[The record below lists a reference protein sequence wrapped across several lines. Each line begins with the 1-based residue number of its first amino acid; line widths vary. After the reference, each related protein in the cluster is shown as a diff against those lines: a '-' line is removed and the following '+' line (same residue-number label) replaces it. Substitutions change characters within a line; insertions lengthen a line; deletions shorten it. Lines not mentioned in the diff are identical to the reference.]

1 MNVYS
6 MINKRIIFRLLGYLL
21 VLESFFLFISFI
33 VSIIYN
39 EDTYIDFIISFLITF
54 LVGGLAIF
62 LTRNASK
69 EFGKREGYLIVSMVW
84 VVLSLF
90 GSLPYIMSGAIP
102 SFTNAFF
109 ETISG
114 FTTTGAS
121 VLNNIEELPRG
132 ILFWRSLTQWMGG
145 MGIIVLSLAILPFL
159 GVGGVQLFSAE
170 VPGLTP
176 DKMHPRVKETAQ
188 RLWIIY
194 VGFTIVEVLL
204 LWIGDMKLFDAI
216 NHSLT
221 TMATGGYST
230 KQASIAF
237 YTSPYIQYVIT
248 LFMFVAGVNFTLPYF
263 ALKFQFKKVF
273 NNEEF
278 RAYVGIT
285 ILFTLVTSIILYFSG
300 NISAEQSFRDS
311 IFQVVS
317 IITTTGYVSA
327 DYLLWPTV
335 LISLIFVL
343 MFVGGS
349 SGSTGGGVKVIRVL
363 LVLKNGYFELKR
375 LIHPKAIIP
384 MRLNS
389 KTVPQQLINNV
400 LAFIVFYLLIFMAG
414 SVFMA
419 GLGLD
424 MESAMG
430 SVAASLGNIGPG
442 LGSVGPVENF
452 SNIPSAGKWML
463 SFLMLLGRLELFTVL
478 IIFSP
483 TFWRK

>member
-1 MNVYS
+1 MNTFS
-6 MINKRIIFRLLGYLL
+6 MINKKIIFRLLGYLL
-21 VLESFFLFISFI
+21 ILESFFLFMSFLVAILYKETSSIAFLISF
-33 VSIIYN
+33 
-39 EDTYIDFIISFLITF
+39 FITFITGGSSVLITQK
-54 LVGGLAIF
+54 AEK
-62 LTRNASK
+62 N
-69 EFGKREGYLIVSMVW
+69 FGKREGYIIVSLVW
-84 VVLSLF
+84 IVFSLF
-90 GSLPYIMSGAIP
+90 GSLPFVLSDAIP

-121 VLNNIEELPRG
+121 VLNNIEELPKS

-194 VGFTIVEVLL
+194 VGFTGVEILM
-204 LWIGDMKLFDAI
+204 LWLGGMTFFDAI

-237 YTSPYIQYVIT
+237 YSSPYLQYVIT
-248 LFMFVAGVNFTLPYF
+248 LFMFIAGVNFTLPYF
-263 ALKFQFKKVF
+263 ALKFQFNKILK
-273 NNEEF
+273 NEEF
-278 RAYVGIT
+278 KTYVLIAFTFT
-285 ILFTLVTSIILYFSG
+285 IVTALGLYLAG
-300 NISAEQSFRDS
+300 NISAEKSFRDA

-317 IITTTGYVSA
+317 ILTTTGYVSA
-327 DYLLWPTV
+327 DYLLWSPF
-335 LISLIFVL
+335 LLALIFTL
-343 MFVGGS
+343 MFIGGS

-363 LVLKNGYFELKR
+363 LILKNCYYELKR

-384 MRLNS
+384 MRLNG
-389 KTVPQQLINNV
+389 KTVPQPLVNNV
-400 LAFIVFYLLIFMAG
+400 LAFIVFYLLIFMIG
-414 SVFMA
+414 SIFMA
-419 GLGLD
+419 ALGLD

-430 SVAASLGNIGPG
+430 SVAATLGNIGPG

-452 SNIPSAGKWML
+452 SQIPGAGKWLL

-478 IIFSP
+478 ILFSP
-483 TFWRK
+483 TFWKK

>member
-21 VLESFFLFISFI
+21 VLESFFLLISFF

-39 EDTYIDFIISFLITF
+39 EKSSIDFIISFLITF
-54 LVGGLAIF
+54 MVGGSAVF
-62 LTRNASK
+62 LTRNAK
-69 EFGKREGYLIVSMVW
+69 KDFGKREGYIIVSLVW
-84 VVLSLF
+84 IVLSLF
-90 GSLPYIMSGAIP
+90 GSLPYVLSGAIP
-102 SFTNAFF
+102 NFTNAFF

-121 VLNNIEELPRG
+121 VLNNIEELPHG
-132 ILFWRSLTQWMGG
+132 IVFWRSLTQWMGG

-176 DKMHPRVKETAQ
+176 DKMHPRVRETAQ

-194 VGFTIVEVLL
+194 VGFTAVEVLL
-204 LWIGDMKLFDAI
+204 LWLGNMTFFDAI

-237 YTSPYIQYVIT
+237 FSSPYIQYVIT
-248 LFMFVAGVNFTLPYF
+248 LFMFIAGVNFTLSYF
-263 ALKFQFKKVF
+263 ALKFEFKKVLK
-273 NNEEF
+273 NEEF
-278 RAYVGIT
+278 KTYTAFTVI
-285 ILFTLVTSIILYFSG
+285 FTLVVSLILYLSG

-311 IFQVVS
+311 LFQVVS
-317 IITTTGYVSA
+317 ILTTTGYVST
-327 DYLLWPTV
+327 DYLLWSPI
-335 LISLIFVL
+335 LIALIFVL
-343 MFVGGS
+343 MFIGGS

-363 LVLKNGYFELKR
+363 LILKNGYFELKR

-400 LAFIVFYLLIFMAG
+400 LAFIVFYLLIFMGG

-452 SNIPSAGKWML
+452 SNIPSPGKWML

-483 TFWRK
+483 AFWRK